1 MVDHTCFVWHG
12 DLSLQV
18 KESVGVPVVANGD
31 IRSEADV
38 ERVRRETLVDGEC
51 RENTGPSPW
60 KLEPWCNKAAI

>member
-51 RENTGPSPW
+51 S
-60 KLEPWCNKAAI
+60 LET